1 MTILGLCDIELK
13 WYWRSSPSQDRG
25 RRACRGKDLGSVP
38 SRSGSRLSPPRT
50 RASCFNTG
58 NADFWQ
64 FTLHL
69 WHFLW
74 AWQVSDA
81 VQTLIESPSPQ
92 ENKFVTFLLELS
104 FEVDFCPLMVEQGCR
119 VSTENRGDHLVSQPA
134 SLFLW
139 QWQCVNAFATVNNS
153 DAWSK
158 KTRMCS
164 TSPCKEVNPLRRK
177 ESQWVSQVKLPP
189 VVISGPGP
197 KTHSCD

>member
-1 MTILGLCDIELK
+1 MTISGLCGNARK
-13 WYWRSSPSQDRG
+13 WYWGSSPFQDRG

-58 NADFWQ
+58 NADFWY
-64 FTLHL
+64 FTLHFGTFYEL
-69 WHFLW
+69 GRSQMQFK
-74 AWQVSDA
+74 
-81 VQTLIESPSPQ
+81 TLIGSPSPQ

-139 QWQCVNAFATVNNS
+139 QWQCVDAFATVNNS

-158 KTRMCS
+158 KTRKCS
-164 TSPCKEVNPLRRK
+164 TSCKEVKPLRRK